1 MELFPGTVSLQTQS
15 DKHLQ
20 FTPSVTTI
28 RSRLPINLYLYLNIK
43 IK

>member
-28 RSRLPINLYLYLNIK
+28 SRVL
-43 IK
+43 